1 MKHIKL
7 LGILTILIIITEF
20 VHTFGHG
27 EFSGRHGSRNARSH
41 SLQE

>member
-20 VHTFGHG
+20 VLSIP
-27 EFSGRHGSRNARSH
+27 SGMESF
-41 SLQE
+41 QEGM

>member
-20 VHTFGHG
+20 VLSIP
-27 EFSGRHGSRNARSH
+27 SGRHGSRNARSH